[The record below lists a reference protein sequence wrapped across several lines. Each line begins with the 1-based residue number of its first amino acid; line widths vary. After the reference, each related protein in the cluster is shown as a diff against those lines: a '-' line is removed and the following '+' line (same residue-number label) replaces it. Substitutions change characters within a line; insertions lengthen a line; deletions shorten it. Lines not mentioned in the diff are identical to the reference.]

1 MSDSA
6 HFFFSSFLNF
16 SALNEIPEIFEKTSP
31 LSISIHNVML
41 PQLGNWLA
49 HNTFSYFHGN
59 A

>member
-31 LSISIHNVML
+31 LIDSKQADNIITDLCEMRK
-41 PQLGNWLA
+41 QLKP
-49 HNTFSYFHGN
+49 
-59 A
+59 